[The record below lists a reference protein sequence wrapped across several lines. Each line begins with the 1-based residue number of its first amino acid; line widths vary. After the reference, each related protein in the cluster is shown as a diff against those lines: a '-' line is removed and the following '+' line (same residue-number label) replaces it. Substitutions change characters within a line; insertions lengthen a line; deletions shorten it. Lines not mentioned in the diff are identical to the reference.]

1 MFTGII
7 IELGEVMLLRKRYSR
22 VELTIRAPVVSRDA
36 AIGDSI
42 SVNGVCLTVVTRH
55 EDLLSF
61 DLSDETVRSTNLGK
75 VKPHDRVNL
84 EPSLRPDGRLGGH
97 FVTGHV
103 DGTGILQ
110 SKTVKGDMLFFVIK
124 APPEVTG
131 YLVKKGSVSVDG
143 ISLTVVDV
151 LPDSFSVVIIPH
163 TAGVTTI
170 GFKGVGDLV
179 NLEADVIGK
188 YVARFIAR
196 ADPKGTG
203 GEERFMELLVRAG
216 YAEGGF
222 GEKV

>member
-55 EDLLSF
+55 DDLLSF
-61 DLSDETVRSTNLGK
+61 DLSDETVRSTNLGQ

-103 DGTGILQ
+103 DGTEILQ

-163 TAGVTTI
+163 TASVTTI

-188 YVARFIAR
+188 YVARFIAK
-196 ADPKGTG
+196 ADAKETG

-216 YAEGGF
+216 YAEGGIR
-222 GEKV
+222 